1 MGGMAHHW
9 RKALILCAS
18 ILAFPGCATPP
29 APRAG
34 LQPTQNTR
42 GESSFESDIK
52 KIQGLYTRGEYV
64 RAIESLNRI
73 HEPELRNSEKTEYW
87 NLKGLIRLAEK
98 NPSAAIINFK
108 RALQFNPFPDH
119 QPYYQF
125 NLATAYL
132 DAGKPSES
140 KKTAD
145 SIVIDEMGSTDRKKV
160 IALRERVDKILTGQV
175 DHKAIPEGAQAT
187 PTPVAMVTPTPQP
200 VKELYNG
207 PVNRKRIGVLL
218 PLSGKY
224 ENFGKRVQRAV
235 ELAFQSSTD
244 EQSKSFELIPVDSG
258 DSAESHEVA
267 LKKLVEEQEVIAVIG
282 PLLGKHL
289 DSLRNK
295 AAFYQIPLISV
306 AQVQGDVD
314 PQIFSCSIS
323 IQDQAAK
330 IAKYAVQTLGLTRFA
345 ILGPDNKAGEEMA
358 HAFWTELERLNGE
371 VKAFELYD
379 PDLTDF
385 REPVD
390 KTLGLFYTETRA
402 KELQELAE
410 KRKELNITRKTMKTQ
425 QYFNLPPLADF
436 EAVFI
441 ADEARTAGQ
450 VIPTFAYRDAKGL
463 KYLGISSWNS
473 PQLIQRAGDL
483 VEGAA
488 FPVAFNTLNPPEET
502 KQFYDL
508 FHRTHSSYPGELE
521 AVAFDAAV
529 LVLETLKET
538 PGTRAEFTSRLEAR
552 KNVPGATG
560 SLNVVGHRCSRNL
573 DLYRV
578 KKGAF
583 EPVGEP

>member
-1 MGGMAHHW
+1 
-9 RKALILCAS
+9 
-18 ILAFPGCATPP
+18 
-29 APRAG
+29 
-34 LQPTQNTR
+34 
-42 GESSFESDIK
+42 
-52 KIQGLYTRGEYV
+52 
-64 RAIESLNRI
+64 
-73 HEPELRNSEKTEYW
+73 
-87 NLKGLIRLAEK
+87 
-98 NPSAAIINFK
+98 
-108 RALQFNPFPDH
+108 
-119 QPYYQF
+119 
-125 NLATAYL
+125 
-132 DAGKPSES
+132 
-140 KKTAD
+140 
-145 SIVIDEMGSTDRKKV
+145 
-160 IALRERVDKILTGQV
+160 
-175 DHKAIPEGAQAT
+175 
-187 PTPVAMVTPTPQP
+187 
-200 VKELYNG
+200 
-207 PVNRKRIGVLL
+207 
-218 PLSGKY
+218 
-224 ENFGKRVQRAV
+224 
-235 ELAFQSSTD
+235 
-244 EQSKSFELIPVDSG
+244 
-258 DSAESHEVA
+258 
-267 LKKLVEEQEVIAVIG
+267 
-282 PLLGKHL
+282 
-289 DSLRNK
+289 
-295 AAFYQIPLISV
+295 
-306 AQVQGDVD
+306 
-314 PQIFSCSIS
+314 
-323 IQDQAAK
+323 
-330 IAKYAVQTLGLTRFA
+330 
-345 ILGPDNKAGEEMA
+345 
-358 HAFWTELERLNGE
+358 

-502 KQFYDL
+502 KQFYDI

>member
-18 ILAFPGCATPP
+18 ILAIPGCATLP
-29 APRAG
+29 APRTG
-34 LQPTQNTR
+34 LPPTRNTG

-52 KIQGLYTRGEYV
+52 KIQGMYTRGEYA
-64 RAIESLNRI
+64 RAIESLSRI

-87 NLKGLIRLAEK
+87 NLKGLVRLAEK
-98 NPSAAIINFK
+98 NPNAAIINFK

-132 DAGKPSES
+132 DAGKPAES
-140 KKTAD
+140 KKAAD
-145 SIVIDEMGSTDRKKV
+145 SIPIDEMGSTDRKKV
-160 IALRERVDKILTGQV
+160 IALRERVNKILAGQG
-175 DHKAIPEGAQAT
+175 DQKALPEGAQAT
-187 PTPVAMVTPTPQP
+187 PTPVAMVTPTPP
-200 VKELYNG
+200 PAMELYSG

-306 AQVQGDVD
+306 AQVQGDAD

-323 IQDQAAK
+323 IQDQAAR

-425 QYFNLPPLADF
+425 QYFNLPPVMDF

-508 FHRTHSSYPGELE
+508 FHSTHSSYPGELE

-529 LVLETLKET
+529 LVLETLKEA
-538 PGTRAEFTSRLEAR
+538 PGTRGEFTSRLEAR

>member
-1 MGGMAHHW
+1 MIEMAQHW
-9 RKALILCAS
+9 RKAWILCAS
-18 ILAFPGCATPP
+18 ILAIPGCATLP
-29 APRAG
+29 APRSG
-34 LQPTQNTR
+34 LPPPQR
-42 GESSFESDIK
+42 SGGESSFESEIK
-52 KIQGLYTRGEYV
+52 RIQGMYSRGEYA

-87 NLKGLIRLAEK
+87 NLKGLVRLAEK
-98 NPSAAIINFK
+98 NPASAIINFR

-132 DAGKPSES
+132 DAGKASES
-140 KKTAD
+140 KKVAD
-145 SIVIDEMGSTDRKKV
+145 AIQVDEMGSADRKKV
-160 IALRERVDKILTGQV
+160 LALRERVNKTLSGPRDPQSPSE
-175 DHKAIPEGAQAT
+175 ASAAT
-187 PTPVAMVTPTPQP
+187 PTPVVVTTPTPAP
-200 VKELYNG
+200 VRELYSG
-207 PVNRKRIGVLL
+207 PVNRKRIGILL

-235 ELAFQSSTD
+235 ELAFQASTD
-244 EQSKSFELIPVDSG
+244 DQSKSFELIPVDSG

-306 AQVQGDVD
+306 AQVQGDAD

-330 IAKYAVQTLGLTRFA
+330 IAKYAVQTLGITRFA

-358 HAFWTELERLNGE
+358 LAFWTELERLNAE
-371 VKAFELYD
+371 VRAFELYD

-402 KELQELAE
+402 KEVQELAE
-410 KRKELNITRKTMKTQ
+410 KRKEMNITRKTMKTQ
-425 QYFNLPPLADF
+425 QYFNLPPLVDF

-450 VIPTFAYRDAKGL
+450 VIPTYAYRDAKGL

-521 AVAFDAAV
+521 AVAFDAAT
-529 LVLETLKET
+529 LVLETLKES
-538 PGTRAEFTSRLEAR
+538 PGTRSEFTSRLEGR

-560 SLNVVGHRCSRNL
+560 SLNVVDHRCSRNL
-573 DLYRV
+573 DLYKV

>member
-1 MGGMAHHW
+1 MYA
-9 RKALILCAS
+9 
-18 ILAFPGCATPP
+18 
-29 APRAG
+29 
-34 LQPTQNTR
+34 
-42 GESSFESDIK
+42 
-52 KIQGLYTRGEYV
+52 RGEYP
-64 RAIESLNRI
+64 RAIEALNRI
-73 HEPELRNSEKTEYW
+73 QEPELRNSEKTEYW

-98 NPSAAIINFK
+98 NPQAAIINFK
-108 RALQFNPFPDH
+108 RALQYNPLPAH
-119 QPYYQF
+119 EPYYQF

-132 DAGKPSES
+132 DGGKPSES
-140 KKTAD
+140 KKIAD
-145 SIVIDEMGSTDRKKV
+145 AIKTEEMASSDRKKAL
-160 IALRERVDKILTGQV
+160 ALRDRVNKVVSGQP
-175 DHKAIPEGAQAT
+175 DPKAQPDGPQPPSAAVVQAT
-187 PTPVAMVTPTPQP
+187 PAASPVR
-200 VKELYNG
+200 ELYSG

-306 AQVQGDVD
+306 AQVQGDAD

-323 IQDQAAK
+323 IQDQAAR
-330 IAKYAVQTLGLTRFA
+330 IAKYAVQTLGVTRFA

-358 HAFWTELERLNGE
+358 HAFWTEVERLNGE

-425 QYFNLPPLADF
+425 QYFNLPPLLDF
-436 EAVFI
+436 DAVFI

-463 KYLGISSWNS
+463 RYLGISSWNS

-502 KQFYDL
+502 KLFYDL

-521 AVAFDAAV
+521 AVAFDAAT
-529 LVLETLKET
+529 LVLETLKEA
-538 PGTRAEFTSRLEAR
+538 PETRSEFTSRLEAR
-552 KNVPGATG
+552 KNVTGATG
-560 SLNVVGHRCSRNL
+560 ALSVVNHRCSRNL
-573 DLYRV
+573 DLYKV
-578 KKGAF
+578 KKGVF
-583 EPVGEP
+583 ETVGEP

>member
-1 MGGMAHHW
+1 MRGMTYHW
-9 RKALILCAS
+9 RKALILCMSALV
-18 ILAFPGCATPP
+18 IPGCATPST
-29 APRAG
+29 PRSG
-34 LQPTQNTR
+34 IPSSKILG
-42 GESSFESDIK
+42 GESSFESEIK
-52 KIQGLYTRGEYV
+52 RIQGMYSRGEYP
-64 RAIESLNRI
+64 RAIESLSRI

-98 NPSAAIINFK
+98 NPQAAIINFK
-108 RALQFNPFPDH
+108 RALQYNPLPSH
-119 QPYYQF
+119 EPYYQF

-132 DAGKPSES
+132 DGSKPTES
-140 KKTAD
+140 KKVADAIKTEEMTAP
-145 SIVIDEMGSTDRKKV
+145 DRKKV
-160 IALRERVDKILTGQV
+160 LALRERVNKIVSGQT
-175 DHKAIPEGAQAT
+175 DPKTQPESANVSA
-187 PTPVAMVTPTPQP
+187 TPVAQVTPSASPP
-200 VKELYNG
+200 RELYAG

-224 ENFGKRVQRAV
+224 ENFGKRVQRSV

-258 DSAESHEVA
+258 DSAESHEIA

-289 DSLRNK
+289 DSLRSK

-306 AQVQGDVD
+306 AQVQGEAD

-323 IQDQAAK
+323 TQDQAAR
-330 IAKYAVQTLGLTRFA
+330 IARYAVQTLGLTRFA

-358 HAFWTELERLNGE
+358 HAFWSELERLNAE
-371 VKAFELYD
+371 VRAFELYD

-402 KELQELAE
+402 KELEELAE
-410 KRKELNITRKTMKTQ
+410 KRKELNITRKTMKTL
-425 QYFNLPPLADF
+425 QYFNLPPLVDF

-463 KYLGISSWNS
+463 RYLGISSWNS

-521 AVAFDAAV
+521 AVAFDAATI
-529 LVLETLKET
+529 VLETLKDA
-538 PGTRAEFTSRLEAR
+538 PGTRGEFTGRLEAR
-552 KNVPGATG
+552 KNVAGATG
-560 SLNVVGHRCSRNL
+560 SLSMVDHRCSRNL
-573 DLYRV
+573 DLYKV
-578 KKGAF
+578 KKGVF

>member
-1 MGGMAHHW
+1 MGGMAQHW

-18 ILAFPGCATPP
+18 ILFFPGCATPP
-29 APRAG
+29 ATRSGLSPTKSAG
-34 LQPTQNTR
+34 
-42 GESSFESDIK
+42 GESTFESEIK
-52 KIQGLYTRGEYV
+52 RIQGMYSRGEYA

-87 NLKGLIRLAEK
+87 NLKGLVRLAEK
-98 NPSAAIINFK
+98 NPNAAIINFK
-108 RALQFNPFPDH
+108 RALQYNPFQDH

-132 DAGKPSES
+132 DGGKASES
-140 KKTAD
+140 KKVAD
-145 SIVIDEMGSTDRKKV
+145 SIRVDEMASTDRRKV
-160 IALRERVDKILTGQV
+160 LALRERVNKIITGQA
-175 DHKAIPEGAQAT
+175 DQKNAPENIQAT
-187 PTPVAMVTPTPQP
+187 PTPVAVTTPTPP
-200 VKELYNG
+200 PARELYSG

-235 ELAFQSSTD
+235 ELAFQSSTE
-244 EQSKSFELIPVDSG
+244 EQSKTFELIPVDSG

-323 IQDQAAK
+323 VQDQAAR

-358 HAFWTELERLNGE
+358 HAFWTEVERLNGE
-371 VKAFELYD
+371 VRAFELYD

-390 KTLGLFYTETRA
+390 KTLGLFYTETRV

-425 QYFNLPPLADF
+425 QYFNLPPLVDF

-450 VIPTFAYRDAKGL
+450 VIPTFNYRDAKGL
-463 KYLGISSWNS
+463 RYLGISSWNS
-473 PQLIQRAGDL
+473 PQLLQRAGDL

-488 FPVAFNTLNPPEET
+488 FPVAFNTLNPPDET

-521 AVAFDAAV
+521 AVAFDAAT
-529 LVLETLKET
+529 LVLETLKDT
-538 PGTRAEFTSRLEAR
+538 PGTRGEFTSRLEAR

-560 SLNVVGHRCSRNL
+560 SLSVMDHRCSRNL

>member
-1 MGGMAHHW
+1 MYS
-9 RKALILCAS
+9 K
-18 ILAFPGCATPP
+18 
-29 APRAG
+29 
-34 LQPTQNTR
+34 
-42 GESSFESDIK
+42 EE
-52 KIQGLYTRGEYV
+52 YT
-64 RAIESLNRI
+64 RAIESLSRI

-98 NPSAAIINFK
+98 NPNSAIINFR
-108 RALQFNPFPDH
+108 RALQYNPFPDH

-125 NLATAYL
+125 NLATAFL
-132 DAGKPSES
+132 DGGKVSEC
-140 KKTAD
+140 KKVAD
-145 SIVIDEMGSTDRKKV
+145 GIRVEEMSSADRKKV
-160 IALRERVDKILTGQV
+160 LALRERVNKIVSGQP
-175 DHKAIPEGAQAT
+175 DPKSQSDGAQVS
-187 PTPVAMVTPTPQP
+187 PTPVVAVSPTPAP
-200 VKELYNG
+200 AREVYAG

-235 ELAFQSSTD
+235 ELAFQSSTE
-244 EQSKSFELIPVDSG
+244 EQTKTFELIPVDSG

-306 AQVQGDVD
+306 AQVQGDAD

-323 IQDQAAK
+323 IHDQAAK
-330 IAKYAVQTLGLTRFA
+330 MAKYAVQTLGLTRFA

-358 HAFWTELERLNGE
+358 LAFWSELERLNAE
-371 VKAFELYD
+371 VRAFELYD

-390 KTLGLFYTETRA
+390 KTLGLFYTETRS
-402 KELQELAE
+402 KEIQELAE

-425 QYFNLPPLADF
+425 QYFNLPPIVDF

-450 VIPTFAYRDAKGL
+450 IIPTFAYRDAKGL
-463 KYLGISSWNS
+463 RYLGISSWNS
-473 PQLIQRAGDL
+473 PQLLQRAGDL

-502 KQFYDL
+502 KQFYEL
-508 FHRTHSSYPGELE
+508 FQRTHSTYPGELE
-521 AVAFDAAV
+521 AVAFDAAT
-529 LVLETLKET
+529 LVLETLKEG
-538 PGTRAEFTSRLEAR
+538 PGTRSDFTARLETR
-552 KNVPGATG
+552 KNVPGGTG
-560 SLNVVGHRCSRNL
+560 TLNVIDHRCSRNL
-573 DLYRV
+573 DLYKV

-583 EPVGEP
+583 ETVGEP